1 MPPPAMSATNPKVL
15 LAYYTYTQQA
25 RKVVDAMADV
35 FTQRGCEVT
44 LAAIEFTD
52 KRYQERFTRFPLKH
66 LFIDLFGMLPAQLR
80 RATGEIRIPP
90 EAQQGGYDLVV
101 IGSPTWWLTTS
112 MPVRSFLKTGSTA
125 ALLEDTRFTG
135 FVVCR
140 RYWGNNLKTVRK
152 LGTKN
157 GGRYLEGVHYKY
169 QGGQIRS
176 LLSLFGYLSTGEN
189 LPKYHGV
196 SIPPTNLQPP
206 QLDDARTF
214 ASGLADQLAS

>member
-1 MPPPAMSATNPKVL
+1 MDATKPKVL
-15 LAYYTYTQQA
+15 FVYFTYTQQA
-25 RKVVDAMADV
+25 AKVVEAMAEV
-35 FTQRGCEVT
+35 FAQRGCEVIR
-44 LAAIEFTD
+44 APIEFTD
-52 KRYQERFTRFPLKH
+52 KRYNERFTRFPLKR

-80 RATGEIRIPP
+80 RATGEFRVPD
-90 EAQQGGYDLVV
+90 EATQGGYDLVV

-112 MPVRSFLKTGSTA
+112 MPVRSYLKSDSA
-125 ALLEDTRFTG
+125 AATLKDTRFTG

-152 LGTKN
+152 LGTKD

-169 QGGQIRS
+169 QGGQVRS

-206 QLDDARTF
+206 QLKDAARF
-214 ASGLADQLAS
+214 AGGLADQLASA